1 MAVSGMRMDE
11 ARKAAAPTMANA
23 AGGASGHARLHSP
36 PSTTASDAPMAMAG
50 VSRPPSAPA
59 RSVAATTATFS
70 TASVAAIA
78 MVSSLLKPS
87 WAGPLPLPSSAG
99 R

>member
-11 ARKAAAPTMANA
+11 ARKAAAPTMAKA
-23 AGGASGHARLHSP
+23 PGGEAGHARLHTP
-36 PSTTASDAPMAMAG
+36 PNTTASDAPMAMAG

-59 RSVAATTATFS
+59 RSVPAVTATLKTS
-70 TASVAAIA
+70 SVAASA
-78 MVSSLLKPS
+78 MVSSLSKLN